1 MKEKELNNQRT
12 LVVCRPWVL
21 ARLAKVGTLANSSSS
36 TNRFIQLL
44 NPIVVGG
51 ETSLLL
57 ELSVNTTCSLLNP
70 VLLLMQSL
78 IPLLK

>member
-1 MKEKELNNQRT
+1 MTFLGS
-12 LVVCRPWVL
+12 C
-21 ARLAKVGTLANSSSS
+21 RLAKVGTLANSSSS

-57 ELSVNTTCSLLNP
+57 ELSVNTTCSIESR
-70 VLLLMQSL
+70 SL
-78 IPLLK
+78 ADAISNSSFKVASPTW